1 LYHIGNEPG
10 IIFCNFK
17 NTIEYVSD
25 FLKQQHIP
33 HGHFYGGMEQIDRE
47 RALIKFRN
55 GTHQII
61 IATDLAAR
69 GLDIPELNFIIHY
82 QLPLKLE
89 EFTHRNGRTARMNAS
104 GTAYVLKWIEEPL
117 PEFINC
123 TDILKLTDKE
133 TAILSQWST
142 LFISGGRKDKISKG
156 DIAGLLFKQG
166 DLNKN
171 ELGVIE
177 LKQDCAFVA
186 VPKEKALGVVEKTN
200 NTRLKKKKVRIT
212 LLK

>member
-1 LYHIGNEPG
+1 
-10 IIFCNFK
+10 
-17 NTIEYVSD
+17 
-25 FLKQQHIP
+25 
-33 HGHFYGGMEQIDRE
+33 MEQIDRE

-89 EFTHRNGRTARMNAS
+89 DFTHRNGRTARMNTS
-104 GTAYVLKWIEEPL
+104 GTAYVLKWIDEPL
-117 PEFINC
+117 PDFIDSTNV
-123 TDILKLTDKE
+123 LKLQDKE
-133 TAILSQWST
+133 TTIFPKWAT

-156 DIAGLLFKQG
+156 DIAGLFFKQG
-166 DLNKN
+166 DLNKD

-212 LLK
+212 LL